1 MRNDASFGTDHQAG
15 AIENQTVTAAHLI
28 YHHDWYLV
36 IASNGDQHLAAEF
49 TFAHPERGG
58 GNVQH
63 KIPARA
69 DQCFYRIEAVKALV
83 PKMFVVPRVLTNGES
98 HPFAAEI
105 EQLLAAGRS
114 KVAHFI
120 EYVVCG

>member
-1 MRNDASFGTDHQAG
+1 LRNYASFVTDHQSG
-15 AIENQTVTAAHLI
+15 TIENPTVIAAHLN
-28 YHHDWYLV
+28 YLHVWYLL
-36 IASNGDQHLAAEF
+36 IARNCGQHLAAEF
-49 TFAHPERGG
+49 TFAPPERGG

-63 KIPARA
+63 KMPARA
-69 DQCFYRIEAVKALV
+69 VQCFYRIEAVKALV

-120 EYVVCG
+120 QYVVRV